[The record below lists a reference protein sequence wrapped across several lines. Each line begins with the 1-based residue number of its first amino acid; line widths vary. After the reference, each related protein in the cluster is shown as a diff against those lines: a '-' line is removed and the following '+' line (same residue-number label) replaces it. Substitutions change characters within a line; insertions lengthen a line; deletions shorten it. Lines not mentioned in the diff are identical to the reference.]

1 MSRMPALSAP
11 GRRWQIASLA
21 LYALGHAAAGGVAAV
36 ATRTVFAALHGS
48 TGVATGGARAALL
61 LLALC
66 GLAIGALRW
75 SERLAAERLGQEYA
89 AELRVV
95 LFKHIARL
103 PASELDRRRHGGL
116 SLRFVGDLSAVQA
129 WISRGVSR
137 LISAAIVI
145 PITIAVLF
153 WLNPLLAIAA
163 VVPIGAV
170 LALMVAAG
178 PGLLEIHRQTRA
190 RRSRLASDLAER
202 APQAAQLRMLGRL
215 RFEVARVEE
224 LSMQLIQV
232 VLKRRARQ
240 SLLRVLPDVAS
251 GLAAATLMWMAFAS
265 HAPAA
270 EAAAGLA
277 ATGILV
283 MQLRELG
290 AVWDRYCAWHAA
302 RARCLALFAVALLPA
317 SRKAPQRTRDEGAGG
332 VAVRVARS
340 ANMLPLQLAPGEKV
354 CLSGPNGVGKSR
366 LLRRMAGLEA
376 DPDDT
381 IRIDGHPLRAWSGR
395 QAKSRIVYLGDGA
408 PLLAGSLR
416 RALTL
421 GLARRPDDGKI
432 IAGATRFG
440 LGPVL
445 ERLGG
450 LDGYVSEGGRNLS
463 DGERQRLLLA
473 RVALTDAEL
482 LLLDEPDSGLD
493 AAGFAAL
500 KDFLAASPATV
511 VCVTHQPQADWPL
524 ARHWHLATP
533 GELVEL
539 DAGCAPSNPNAAVA
553 A

>member
-1 MSRMPALSAP
+1 MSRMPALGAP

-48 TGVATGGARAALL
+48 TGVATGGASAALL

-75 SERLAAERLGQEYA
+75 GERLAAERLGQEYA

-137 LISAAIVI
+137 LISATIVM
-145 PITIAVLF
+145 PLTVAVLF
-153 WLNPLLAIAA
+153 WINPLLAIAA
-163 VVPIGAV
+163 VVPIAAM
-170 LALMVAAG
+170 LALMAAAG

-251 GLAAATLMWMAFAS
+251 GLAAAALMWMAFAS
-265 HAPAA
+265 RAPAA

-277 ATGILV
+277 ATGMLV

-302 RARCLALFAVALLPA
+302 RARCLALFAVEPLP
-317 SRKAPQRTRDEGAGG
+317 SRRKAPQRTRGEDEVGNG
-332 VAVRVARS
+332 VAVRIAR
-340 ANMLPLQLAPGEKV
+340 AGLPLLQLAPGEKV

-366 LLRRMAGLEA
+366 LLRLMAGLET

-381 IRIDGHPLRAWSGR
+381 ILLDGYPLRAWTGR
-395 QAKSRIVYLGDGA
+395 QARSRIVYLGDGA

-421 GLARRPDDGKI
+421 GLIRRPDDGKI
-432 IAGATRFG
+432 IAGAERFG

-445 ERLGG
+445 ARLGG
-450 LDGYVSEGGRNLS
+450 LDGHVSEGGRNLS

-473 RVALTDAEL
+473 RVALAEAEL

-493 AAGFAAL
+493 AAGFTAL
-500 KDFLAASPATV
+500 KDFLATSPATV
-511 VCVTHQPQADWPL
+511 VCVTHQPEAGWSL
-524 ARHWHLATP
+524 ARHWHMATP
-533 GELVEL
+533 GEPVEL
-539 DAGCAPSNPNAAVA
+539 GSRREPAVA
-553 A
+553 

>member
-251 GLAAATLMWMAFAS
+251 GLAAAALMWMAFAS
-265 HAPAA
+265 HTPAA

-277 ATGILV
+277 ATGMLV

-302 RARCLALFAVALLPA
+302 RARCLALFAVEPLP
-317 SRKAPQRTRDEGAGG
+317 SRRKAPQRTRAEGEVGNG
-332 VAVRVARS
+332 VAVRIAR
-340 ANMLPLQLAPGEKV
+340 AGLPPLQLAPGEKV

-366 LLRRMAGLEA
+366 LLRRMAGLET

-381 IRIDGHPLRAWSGR
+381 ILIDGHPLRAWTGR
-395 QAKSRIVYLGDGA
+395 QARSRIVYLGDGA

-421 GLARRPDDGKI
+421 GLVRRPDDGTI
-432 IAGATRFG
+432 IAGAQRFG

-450 LDGYVSEGGRNLS
+450 LDGHVSEGGRNLS

-473 RVALTDAEL
+473 RVALADAEL

-493 AAGFAAL
+493 AAGFTAL
-500 KDFLAASPATV
+500 KDFLATSPATV
-511 VCVTHQPQADWPL
+511 VCVTHQPEAGWPL
-524 ARHWHLATP
+524 ARHWHMATP
-533 GELVEL
+533 GEPVEL
-539 DAGCAPSNPNAAVA
+539 GRRGEPAVA
-553 A
+553 